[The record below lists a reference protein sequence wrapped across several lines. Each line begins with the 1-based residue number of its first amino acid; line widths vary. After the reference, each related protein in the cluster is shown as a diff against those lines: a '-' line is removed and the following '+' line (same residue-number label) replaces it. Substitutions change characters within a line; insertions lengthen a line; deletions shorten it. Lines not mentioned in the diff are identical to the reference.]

1 MDLWRYLIFLTLHA
15 ADYQGDTVK
24 LPADQLLL
32 NQRGKKCRQ
41 YVSSKQLLNEVK
53 YETAMVLRIQF
64 SIM

>member
-1 MDLWRYLIFLTLHA
+1 MLPTTKA
-15 ADYQGDTVK
+15 TVK

-32 NQRGKKCRQ
+32 NQRKRNCHQ

-64 SIM
+64 SII

>member
-32 NQRGKKCRQ
+32 NQRKRNCHQ